1 MVMSNYMD
9 LLGMYAPWQQ
19 LEDEKKELK
28 EKAEKTKEKNE
39 TEDTETE
46 ESGLNEEKTIIP
58 PLTLTSAPSTVWC
71 RPARYR

>member
-1 MVMSNYMD
+1 MSEAYAFIKRARNEDPSLKEIAQIDGDVTD
-9 LLGMYAPWQQ
+9 LLQQ

-46 ESGLNEEKTIIP
+46 ESGLNEEKTIKQ
-58 PLTLTSAPSTVWC
+58 
-71 RPARYR
+71 